1 MRRAAKDSAKSQRQI
16 TRRALFLGA
25 SQLAFVGALGAR
37 MQYLQLD
44 QADQYRLLADEN
56 RINIRLLPPARGLI
70 YDRNGTPLATNKP
83 VYRITIV
90 RDDAGNLDDV
100 VARLTALAPIDP
112 EELAQALDELKR
124 RSPFVPVTIADN
136 VTWDDI
142 AKVAVNAPA
151 LPGVTPEVGLT
162 RDYPLDSDF
171 AHIVGY
177 VGSVNEADLNRVDDR
192 DPLLQIPRF
201 HIGKIGV
208 EAKLEKAL
216 RGTAGTKR
224 IEVNA
229 VGRVMRELGREEGV
243 AGANLQLTIDSP
255 LQNYVQA
262 RLKGES
268 AAAVVMDTT
277 TGDLLAI
284 GSTPAFDPNKFVN
297 GISQADYAALLED
310 KYRPLPNKAMQGI
323 YPPGSTFKMI
333 TALAALEAGV
343 VTSEDT
349 VKCKGHV
356 EVGGRKFHCWKRSGH
371 GNMNL
376 QDSLKNSCDVYY
388 YEMAQRVGIEKISAM
403 AKRFGYGTKFD
414 IPMSSVAKGLAPTKA
429 WKRENRG
436 ADWVIGDSLNASI
449 GQGFV
454 LSSPMQLA
462 LMTARIA
469 TGKMVMPRLIKS
481 INGIEVPLEGGEDIG
496 LNENHLRLVRKGM
509 FSVVNG
515 NGGTARSSRILGD
528 AYLMAGK
535 TGTSQVGNKVVRN
548 SDVEWEKRDHAL
560 FVSFAPYDNPRIAV
574 SVIVE
579 HGGGGS
585 KVAAPIARDI
595 VLQALYGG
603 LPPLS
608 AYPKTDRWRIQK
620 EQRALELRDPN
631 ASRDESDQA

>member
-1 MRRAAKDSAKSQRQI
+1 MRRAAKDTAESHRRI

-37 MQYLQLD
+37 MRYLQVD

-70 YDRNGTPLATNKP
+70 YDRNGVPLATNKQ

-90 RDDAGNLDDV
+90 REDAGDVDEV
-100 VARLTALAPIDP
+100 VARLNALVPISP
-112 EELAQALDELKR
+112 EELERALEEMKR
-124 RSPFVPVTIADN
+124 RSSFVPVTIADRLK
-136 VTWDDI
+136 WEDI
-142 AKVAVNAPA
+142 AEVAVNAPA
-151 LPGVTPEVGLT
+151 LPGITPEVGLT
-162 RDYPLDSDF
+162 RHYPWANDF

-177 VGSVNEADLNRVDDR
+177 VGAVNEADLNRVDDR

-201 HIGKIGV
+201 QIGKIGV
-208 EAKLEKAL
+208 EAKLERTL
-216 RGTAGTKR
+216 RGKAGTKR

-229 VGRVMRELGREEGV
+229 IGRVMRELGREEGIS
-243 AGANLQLTIDSP
+243 GANLQLTIDSG

-262 RLKGES
+262 RLAGES
-268 AAAVVMDTT
+268 AAAVVIDTA

-297 GISQADYAALLED
+297 GISQADYNALLEN

-323 YPPGSTFKMI
+323 YPPGSTFKMM

-349 VKCKGHV
+349 VKCKGYV
-356 EVGGRKFHCWKRSGH
+356 EVGGRRFHCWKRSGH
-371 GNMNL
+371 GNVNL
-376 QDSLKNSCDVYY
+376 HNSLKKSCDVFY
-388 YEMAQRVGIEKISAM
+388 YEMAQRAGIERISAM
-403 AKRFGYGTKFD
+403 ARRFGLGTKFD

-429 WKRENRG
+429 WKLENRG
-436 ADWVIGDSLNASI
+436 AEWVIGDSLNASI

-454 LSSPMQLA
+454 LSSPLQQA
-462 LMTARIA
+462 VMTARIA
-469 TGKMVMPRLIKS
+469 TGKVVIPRLIKS
-481 INGIEVPLEGGEDIG
+481 INGVDTPIEGGEDMG

-509 FSVVNG
+509 FAVSNVS
-515 NGGTARSSRILGD
+515 GGTAYRSRILGED
-528 AYLMAGK
+528 YQMAGK

-548 SDVEWEKRDHAL
+548 SDVAWEKRDHAL
-560 FVSFAPYDNPRIAV
+560 FVSFAPYNNPRIAV

-585 KVAAPIARDI
+585 KAAAPIARDI

-603 LPPLS
+603 LPPVS
-608 AYPKTDRWRIQK
+608 AYPKADRWRIQK
-620 EQRALELRDPN
+620 EQRALPLRDPN
-631 ASRDESDQA
+631 ATAEESDQA

>member
-1 MRRAAKDSAKSQRQI
+1 MRRDAKDSAKSQGQI
-16 TRRALFLGA
+16 TRRALILGV
-25 SQLAFVGALGAR
+25 SQLAFIGALGAR

-56 RINIRLLPPARGLI
+56 RINIRLIPPTRGLI
-70 YDRNGTPLATNKP
+70 YDRNGVALAINKP
-83 VYRITIV
+83 VYRITII
-90 RDDAGNLDDV
+90 RENAGDVNAV
-100 VARLTALAPIDP
+100 VARLQALAPIDP
-112 EELAQALDELKR
+112 EDLKRALAEMKR

-136 VTWDDI
+136 VAWDDV
-142 AKVAVNAPA
+142 AEVAVNAPA
-151 LPGVTPEVGLT
+151 LPGITPEVGLT
-162 RDYPLDSDF
+162 RQYPMADDF

-177 VGSVNEADLNRVDDR
+177 VGAVNEADLNRIDDR

-201 HIGKIGV
+201 QIGKIGV
-208 EAKLEKAL
+208 EAKLERSL
-216 RGTAGTKR
+216 RGKAGTKR

-229 VGRVMRELGREEGV
+229 VGRVMRELSREEGT
-243 AGANLQLTIDSP
+243 AGVNLQLTIDSG

-262 RLKGES
+262 RLAGQS
-268 AAAVVMDTT
+268 AAAVVIDTA

-297 GISQADYAALLED
+297 GISQKDYNALLEN

-356 EVGGRKFHCWKRSGH
+356 EVGGRRFHCWKRSGH

-376 QDSLKNSCDVYY
+376 LNSLKNSCDVYY
-388 YEMAQRVGIEKISAM
+388 YEMAQRVGIEKMSAM
-403 AKRFGYGTKFD
+403 ARRFGYGTKFD

-429 WKRENRG
+429 WKRKNRD

-454 LSSPMQLA
+454 LSSPMQQA

-469 TGKMVMPRLIKS
+469 TGLAIIPRLIKS
-481 INGIEVPLEGGEDIG
+481 VNGVEVPLEGGENMG

-509 FSVVNG
+509 FAVSNVS
-515 NGGTARSSRILGD
+515 GGTAYRSRILGND
-528 AYLMAGK
+528 YRMAGK

-548 SDVEWEKRDHAL
+548 SDVVWEKRDHAL
-560 FVSFAPYDNPRIAV
+560 FVAFAPYDNPRIAV

-585 KVAAPIARDI
+585 KAAAPIGRDI
-595 VLQALYGG
+595 ALQALYGK

-608 AYPKTDRWRIQK
+608 AYPKADRWRIQK
-620 EQRALELRDPN
+620 EQRALKLRDPN
-631 ASRDESDQA
+631 AVLDESDKA

>member
-1 MRRAAKDSAKSQRQI
+1 MRRPGKDSAQSQRHI

-70 YDRNGTPLATNKP
+70 YDRNGIALATNKP
-83 VYRITIV
+83 VYRITMI
-90 RDDAGNLDDV
+90 REDAGDVDAV

-112 EELAQALDELKR
+112 EELSRALDELKR
-124 RSPFVPVTIADN
+124 RSPFVPVTIADD
-136 VTWDDI
+136 VTWNDI
-142 AKVAVNAPA
+142 AEVAVNAPA

-162 RDYPLDSDF
+162 RLYPLDSDF

-177 VGSVNEADLNRVDDR
+177 VGAVNEADLNRVDDR

-201 HIGKIGV
+201 QIGKIGV
-208 EAKLEKAL
+208 EAKLEKTL

-229 VGRVMRELGREEGV
+229 VGRVMRELGREEGE
-243 AGANLQLTIDSP
+243 AGANLQLTIDSA

-268 AAAVVMDTT
+268 AAAVVIDTV

-297 GISQADYAALLED
+297 GISQADYTALLEN

-356 EVGGRKFHCWKRSGH
+356 EVGGRRFHCWKRSGH

-376 QDSLKNSCDVYY
+376 LNSLKNSCDVYY
-388 YEMAQRVGIEKISAM
+388 YEMAQRAGIEKISAM
-403 AKRFGYGTKFD
+403 ARRFGFGTKFD

-429 WKRENRG
+429 WKRENRD

-454 LSSPMQLA
+454 LSSPLQQAVMS
-462 LMTARIA
+462 ARIA
-469 TGKMVMPRLIKS
+469 TGKAVIPRLIKS
-481 INGIEVPLEGGEDIG
+481 INGVEVPLKGGEDMG

-509 FSVVNG
+509 FAVSNAS
-515 NGGTARSSRILGD
+515 GGTAYRSRILGD
-528 AYLMAGK
+528 AYQMAGK

-548 SDVEWEKRDHAL
+548 SDVAWEKRDHAL

-585 KVAAPIARDI
+585 KAAAPIARDI

-608 AYPKTDRWRIQK
+608 AYPKADRWRIQK
-620 EQRALELRDPN
+620 EQRALPLRDPN
-631 ASRDESDQA
+631 AAVEESDQA

>member
-1 MRRAAKDSAKSQRQI
+1 MRRPAKDSAKSQRNI
-16 TRRALFLGA
+16 TRRALILGA

-70 YDRNGTPLATNKP
+70 YDRNGVALATNKP

-90 RDDAGNLDDV
+90 REDAGDVNAV
-100 VARLTALAPIDP
+100 VARLNALAPIDP
-112 EELAQALDELKR
+112 EDLARALDELKR

-142 AKVAVNAPA
+142 AEVAVNAPA

-162 RDYPLDSDF
+162 REYPMADDF

-177 VGSVNEADLNRVDDR
+177 VGAVNEADLNRADDR

-201 HIGKIGV
+201 QIGKIGV

-216 RGTAGTKR
+216 RGKAGTKR

-229 VGRVMRELGREEGV
+229 VGRVMRELSRAEGESGV
-243 AGANLQLTIDSP
+243 NLQLTVDSG

-262 RLKGES
+262 RLAGES
-268 AAAVVMDTT
+268 AAAVVMDTA

-297 GISQADYAALLED
+297 GISQADYTALLEN

-356 EVGGRKFHCWKRSGH
+356 EVGGRRFHCWKRAGH

-376 QDSLKNSCDVYY
+376 LNSLKNSCDVYY

-403 AKRFGYGTKFD
+403 ARRFGFGTKFD

-454 LSSPMQLA
+454 LSSPMQQA

-469 TGKMVMPRLIKS
+469 TGKSVIPRLIKS
-481 INGIEVPLEGGEDIG
+481 VNGIEVPLTGGEDIG
-496 LNENHLRLVRKGM
+496 LNENHLRLIRKGM
-509 FSVVNG
+509 FAVSNVS
-515 NGGTARSSRILGD
+515 GGTAYRSRILGED
-528 AYLMAGK
+528 YRMAGK

-560 FVSFAPYDNPRIAV
+560 FVSFAPYNNPRIAV

-585 KVAAPIARDI
+585 KAAAPIGRDI

-603 LPPLS
+603 LPPLT
-608 AYPKTDRWRIQK
+608 AYPKADRWRIQK
-620 EQRALELRDPN
+620 EQRALKLRDPD
-631 ASRDESDQA
+631 ATRTKSDQA

>member
-1 MRRAAKDSAKSQRQI
+1 MRHDARDSAKSQRKI
-16 TRRALFLGA
+16 TRRALILGV
-25 SQLAFVGALGAR
+25 SQLAFIGGLGAR

-56 RINIRLLPPARGLI
+56 RINIRLIPPTRGLI
-70 YDRNGTPLATNKP
+70 YDRNGVALAINKP
-83 VYRITIV
+83 VYRITII
-90 RDDAGNLDDV
+90 RENAGDVNAV
-100 VARLTALAPIDP
+100 VARLQALAPIEPDDLKRA
-112 EELAQALDELKR
+112 LAEMKR

-136 VTWDDI
+136 VTWQDV
-142 AKVAVNAPA
+142 AEVAVNAPA
-151 LPGVTPEVGLT
+151 LPGITPEVGLT
-162 RDYPLDSDF
+162 REYPMADDF

-177 VGSVNEADLNRVDDR
+177 VGAVNEADLNRVDDR

-201 HIGKIGV
+201 QIGKIGV
-208 EAKLEKAL
+208 EAKFEKPL
-216 RGTAGTKR
+216 RGKAGTKR

-229 VGRVMRELGREEGV
+229 VGRIMRELSREEGE
-243 AGANLQLTIDSP
+243 AGVNLQLTIDSG

-262 RLKGES
+262 RLAGES
-268 AAAVVMDTT
+268 AAAVVIDTA

-297 GISQADYAALLED
+297 GISQTDYTALLEN

-356 EVGGRKFHCWKRSGH
+356 EVGGRRFHCWKRAGH

-376 QDSLKNSCDVYY
+376 LNSLKNSCDVYY
-388 YEMAQRVGIEKISAM
+388 YELAQRVGIEKISAM
-403 AKRFGYGTKFD
+403 ARRFGYGTKFD

-429 WKRENRG
+429 WKRKNRD

-454 LSSPMQLA
+454 LSSPMQQA
-462 LMTARIA
+462 VMTARIA
-469 TGKMVMPRLIKS
+469 TGLAVIPRLIKS
-481 INGIEVPLEGGEDIG
+481 VNGVEVPLEGGGDMG

-509 FSVVNG
+509 FAVSNV
-515 NGGTARSSRILGD
+515 NGGTAYRSRILGD
-528 AYLMAGK
+528 DYRMAGK

-548 SDVEWEKRDHAL
+548 SDVAWEKRDHAL

-585 KVAAPIARDI
+585 KAAAPIGRDI
-595 VLQALYGG
+595 ALQALYGE

-608 AYPKTDRWRIQK
+608 AYPKADRWRIQK
-620 EQRALELRDPN
+620 EQRALKLRDPN
-631 ASRDESDQA
+631 ALLNEGDQA

>member
-1 MRRAAKDSAKSQRQI
+1 MRRAAKDSAKSQRHI
-16 TRRALFLGA
+16 TRRALLLGA
-25 SQLAFVGALGAR
+25 SQLAFVGGLGAR

-70 YDRNGTPLATNKP
+70 YDRNGVALAINKP
-83 VYRITIV
+83 VYRITMV
-90 RDDAGNLDDV
+90 REDAGDVDLV
-100 VARLTALAPIDP
+100 VARLQALTPIEP
-112 EELAQALDELKR
+112 EELARGLDELKR

-162 RDYPLDSDF
+162 RAYPRADDF

-177 VGSVNEADLNRVDDR
+177 VGAVNEADLNRVDDR

-201 HIGKIGV
+201 QIGKIGV
-208 EAKLEKAL
+208 EAKLEKPL
-216 RGTAGTKR
+216 RGKAGTKR

-229 VGRVMRELGREEGV
+229 VGRVMRELSREEGEPGV
-243 AGANLQLTIDSP
+243 NLQLTIDSS

-262 RLKGES
+262 RLEGES
-268 AAAVVMDTT
+268 AAAVVIDTA

-297 GISQADYAALLED
+297 GISQADYSALLEN

-376 QDSLKNSCDVYY
+376 HDSLKNSCDVFY

-403 AKRFGYGTKFD
+403 AKRFGYGTKFN

-454 LSSPMQLA
+454 LSSPMQQA

-469 TGKMVMPRLIKS
+469 TGLAVRPRLIKS
-481 INGIEVPLEGGEDIG
+481 INGVEVPLEDRDEIG

-509 FSVVNG
+509 YAVSNAS
-515 NGGTARSSRILGD
+515 GGTAYRSRILGD
-528 AYLMAGK
+528 DYRMAGK

-548 SDVEWEKRDHAL
+548 SDVAWEKRDHAL
-560 FVSFAPYDNPRIAV
+560 FVSFAPYDAPRIAV

-585 KVAAPIARDI
+585 KAAAPIGRDI

-608 AYPKTDRWRIQK
+608 AYPKADRWRIQK
-620 EQRALELRDPN
+620 EQRALKLRDPN
-631 ASRDESDQA
+631 ASLDESDRA